1 MRPSISSVGVTDLT
15 SGGSDQ
21 LASLEGFIDTVEIGA
36 AEAEADAPRRKPTR
50 RGETGLRWLRC
61 SPNCC
66 DTVNGYV
73 HRWSVQV
80 FGFLNWFMVPELG
93 SA

>member
-36 AEAEADAPRRKPTR
+36 AEAEADAPRRDWLTMASMLTQLLRHGERLRSQVVSSSVWLPQLVYGTR
-50 RGETGLRWLRC
+50 AR
-61 SPNCC
+61 
-66 DTVNGYV
+66 
-73 HRWSVQV
+73 
-80 FGFLNWFMVPELG
+80 
-93 SA
+93 